1 MKMKLYHRL
10 ILVIGALITFLIGLG
25 LIVTACGLFSRFTLV
40 PQAEG
45 ESFFSWRRI
54 AVIAAGAF
62 LVLFGGYTMLFPGKL
77 RYNRKDFIVQKG
89 EKGDLLF
96 SVKTLEALV
105 RECVDMHKEI
115 EVKTLR
121 IVPGK
126 EGVVVRLRVV
136 MASNISMP
144 LVQDSLAGQIKQYVT
159 ASSGVQVK
167 SVNVAV
173 VGVAGKAGENASPYA
188 VTSEEEADASR
199 ESRQKE
205 KKLPHLR
212 LFDKEEE
219 QAVVPVAEAASEA
232 AAGAAAAAETAAEAA
247 AGVSEAVEAGA
258 DAVTEGIKAGTE
270 YAAEKAGDA
279 MDAAAQV
286 AGDAAEAVGDAAG
299 QAVDAAADAAD
310 SLKAAAEGAGEAV
323 KDTLEAAGDIIGH
336 TEEGHV

>member
-10 ILVIGALITFLIGLG
+10 ILVVGALVTLLIGLAM
-25 LIVTACGLFSRFTLV
+25 IVMACGLLQSFTLV

-45 ESFFSWRRI
+45 EGFYSWRRI
-54 AVIAAGAF
+54 AVIVAGVF

-96 SVKTLEALV
+96 SVKTLESLV

-115 EVKTLR
+115 ETKSLR
-121 IVPGK
+121 ILPGK
-126 EGVVVRLRVV
+126 EGIAVRLRVI

-159 ASSGVQVK
+159 ASSGVQVN

-173 VGVAGKAGENASPYA
+173 MGLAGKTSEPASPF
-188 VTSEEEADASR
+188 VVNSEESAAPQEEAEA
-199 ESRQKE
+199 EAPKEE

-219 QAVVPVAEAASEA
+219 QTVVPAPEFAGEAVEKAEEQIAEAADTLSG
-232 AAGAAAAAETAAEAA
+232 AGER
-247 AGVSEAVEAGA
+247 
-258 DAVTEGIKAGTE
+258 
-270 YAAEKAGDA
+270 
-279 MDAAAQV
+279 
-286 AGDAAEAVGDAAG
+286 AAEAVNDAVGEAADGIENAADTLTEKAQVAAEGLNDAA
-299 QAVDAAADAAD
+299 Q
-310 SLKAAAEGAGEAV
+310 AAAEGVQKVFG
-323 KDTLEAAGDIIGH
+323 
-336 TEEGHV
+336 EEGDNNA